1 MNQTDPNTGATHIE
15 AALPFELIS
24 PLGGEIKVM
33 MVCEPSQGGGAAVG
47 MSPKVAKDF
56 WDTHVKAAHWF
67 DPDKECLVVLC
78 LDAKNRV
85 KAWNLVSLG
94 TLGASLSHPREVF
107 RPAIVAAA
115 SGIILMHNHPSG
127 DPTPSLADHAV
138 TEQLG
143 RASRIVEIPLD
154 DHVIVGDT
162 SNNCYRFGYFSF
174 REHLWDKV
182 RDLQLASLK
191 KSPAMAHAARARVST
206 EGRAQGQRERD
217 GARRRAE
224 A

>member
-1 MNQTDPNTGATHIE
+1 MSQTNPNTGATHIE

-47 MSPKVAKDF
+47 MSPKAARDF

-67 DPDKECLVVLC
+67 DPDKECLVILC

-94 TLGASLSHPREVF
+94 TLEASLSHPREVF

-115 SGIILMHNHPSG
+115 NGIILMHNHPSG
-127 DPTPSLADHAV
+127 DPKPSLADHAV
-138 TEQLG
+138 TEQLVK
-143 RASRIVEIPLD
+143 AARIVDIPLH

-162 SNNCYRFGYFSF
+162 SNDRYRFGYFSF
-174 REHLWDKV
+174 REHLWDTI
-182 RDLQLASLK
+182 RDQKPVSWE
-191 KSPAMAHAARARVST
+191 KSPAMAQAGRARVPT
-206 EGRAQGQRERD
+206 EGRAQGQKTKNGGRK
-217 GARRRAE
+217 
-224 A
+224 